1 MKKEQAA
8 FGARLREA
16 LGRVRLAESPK
27 ELADLVASQG
37 GEAVT
42 PQAAHSWIRGRS
54 IPRRRTLRALA
65 DLLGVSVEWLLG
77 EEATPKKRVGEPAAG
92 FTMEAR
98 DRLAV
103 DAYLA
108 LPPARRKLVRELIAV
123 LSLR

>member
-16 LGRVRLAESPK
+16 LARARLPESPK

-42 PQAAHSWIRGRS
+42 PQAAHRWIRGQS

-77 EEATPKKRVGEPAAG
+77 EEARPGKRVGEPVAN
-92 FTMEAR
+92 FTMEPR
-98 DRLAV
+98 DRIAF
-103 DAYLA
+103 DAYLS
-108 LPPARRKLVRELIAV
+108 LPPARRKLVRELIAAFAGK
-123 LSLR
+123 